1 MPKGILK
8 MTRSTRRTTW
18 AALTLSALTFPILG
32 SSCPGNGPGPGPGL
46 GKVAIITNIGL
57 AKDGLVSAGNG
68 IIAFGNDSGGVSYI
82 NVGSTTINDI
92 PGSFRPDA
100 VFCAGRKVVLVSDAA
115 TNSLSVYDTT
125 NDSLVNVPDTDVFD
139 INPGSFLE
147 HQFIDVDGSLVTIL
161 HRGLVNTEL
170 KLIDVSGAV
179 PVVTTYT
186 TILMAPHNV
195 DLDAIN
201 GQIVVMEDN
210 EFVTIFDISLP
221 ASQTPTT
228 FDILNDAGIP
238 VSFFPN
244 TLIGS
249 NKVLFPSTDESVHL
263 LSLNDGSLD
272 ELTGPSADGGTT
284 HFETRGGLY
293 VYFLNRSGQG
303 DFDGLSGYR
312 MIVGDMVDPTVFEL
326 GTGVDLGSGI
336 LEGFGH
342 SSAIDPSGETVYLAG
357 RFGQSSGGGV
367 NEPTALQCFNI
378 DDGWDVFT
386 DSNGDAVF
394 AADPSASTSVVAFK
408 VEDGAGAVLGYYIP

>member
-1 MPKGILK
+1 MNFN
-8 MTRSTRRTTW
+8 RRHTSW
-18 AALTLSALTFPILG
+18 ALLSLSALSFPILG
-32 SSCPGNGPGPGPGL
+32 TSCPGNGPGPGPGL

-57 AKDGLVSAGNG
+57 TKDGLVSAGNG

-100 VFCAGRKVVLVSDAA
+100 VFCAGRKVILVSDGA
-115 TNSLSVYDTT
+115 TNSISVLDTS
-125 NDSLVNVPDTDVFD
+125 NGSIVNVPNTDVFD

-147 HQFIDVDGSLVTIL
+147 HQWIDVDGNFCAIL
-161 HRGLVNTEL
+161 HRGLTDTEL

-186 TILMAPHNV
+186 TALVAPHNV
-195 DLDAIN
+195 DLDAVN
-201 GQIVVMEDN
+201 GHIVVMEDN
-210 EFVTIFDISLP
+210 EFITVFDVSLP
-221 ASQTPTT
+221 ADQTPTT
-228 FDILNDAGIP
+228 FDILGDAGIP

-244 TLIGS
+244 TLVGS
-249 NKVLFPSTDESVHL
+249 NKVLFPSTDEAVNL
-263 LSLNDGSLD
+263 LNLEDNTLD
-272 ELTGPSADGGTT
+272 ELTSPSADGGTT
-284 HFETRGGLY
+284 HFEIRDGLY
-293 VYFLNRSGQG
+293 VYFLNRPGQG

-312 MIVGDMVDPTVFEL
+312 MIIGDTVDPTVFEL

-342 SSAIDPSGETVYLAG
+342 SSAIAPGGETVYLAG

-394 AADPSASTSVVAFK
+394 AADPSASSSVVAFK